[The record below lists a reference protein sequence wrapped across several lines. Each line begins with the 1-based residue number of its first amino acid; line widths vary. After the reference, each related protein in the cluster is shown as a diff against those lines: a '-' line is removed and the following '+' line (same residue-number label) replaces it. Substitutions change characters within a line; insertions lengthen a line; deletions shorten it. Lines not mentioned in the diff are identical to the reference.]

1 VAFQQAAATRL
12 TALRRQIQLCYVDVV
27 AGRAGRTTGILKT
40 IFVLLLLAAS
50 ASGAGELVT
59 QLPIGDP
66 ERRDRDAAV
75 VIDTVVDTRRDE
87 PITVNQMVERLSDTR
102 VLFFGENH
110 TDMDFHRAQLQLI
123 RALHRAG
130 REVMVG
136 LEMFPYTR
144 QGELDSWTSG
154 DLSEAEFL
162 DAADWYGSWGYRW
175 EYYADIFRF
184 ARDRDLRMVGLNAPR
199 EVVKIVR
206 TEGFEALAE
215 DDREHIPSSIDTT
228 NDEHRR
234 LFRAYFEEDDSIHMQ
249 ISDEQWEGMFRAQTT
264 WDAVMGWNAAQAV
277 KRYGG
282 PDAIIVV
289 LIGAGHVTYGLGAER
304 QIRPRF
310 DGGIASVV
318 PVQSVG
324 PDGEPVAEVN
334 AAYADFV
341 WGLPPALP
349 PRFPELGVSL
359 AGLLGSH
366 PNKIIQV
373 SEDSA
378 AEAAGLQVGDRLM
391 SIDAVPVSS
400 VGTLRAAMAGY
411 YWGDSAEVELIREEK
426 TIKQTVVFRREE
438 S

>member
-1 VAFQQAAATRL
+1 MR
-12 TALRRQIQLCYVDVV
+12 
-27 AGRAGRTTGILKT
+27 T
-40 IFVLLLLAAS
+40 IFALLLLAAT

-66 ERRDRDAAV
+66 ERRDRNTAV
-75 VIDTVVDTRRDE
+75 VVDTVADTRRDE
-87 PITVNQMVERLSDTR
+87 RITVNQMVERLADTS

-123 RALHRAG
+123 SSLHRAG
-130 REVMVG
+130 REVMIG

-144 QGELDSWTSG
+144 QEELDSWVAG
-154 DLSEAEFL
+154 ELSEAEFL
-162 DAADWYGSWGYRW
+162 DSADWYGSWGYRW

-184 ARDRDLRMVGLNAPR
+184 ARDEGLRMYGINAPR
-199 EVVKIVR
+199 NVIKAVR
-206 TEGFEALAE
+206 TQGFDGLTEE
-215 DDREHIPSSIDTT
+215 DLEHIPTSVDTS
-228 NDEHRR
+228 NEEHRR

-249 ISDEQWEGMFRAQTT
+249 LSDEQWEGMFRAQNT

-277 KRYGG
+277 RRNGG
-282 PDAIIVV
+282 PNAIIVV

-304 QIRPRF
+304 QIRPRY

-318 PVQSVG
+318 PVQTIG
-324 PDGEPVAEVN
+324 PDGEQVAEVN

-359 AGLLGSH
+359 AGPLGSH

-373 SEDSA
+373 SEGSA
-378 AEAAGLQVGDRLM
+378 AESAGLKVGDRLM
-391 SIDAVPVSS
+391 SIDAMPVDSL
-400 VGTLRAAMAGY
+400 GTLRAAMAGY
-411 YWGDSAEVELIREEK
+411 YWGDSAEVELIRGEE
-426 TIKQTVVFRREE
+426 TITQTVVFRRED